1 MSSDKL
7 PLTEPVPLYPAYN
20 PGSYQMQSADGQ
32 HAFIPPPEARMEP
45 ENRRNEDN
53 RENGE
58 KLEDGDDLLPGTG
71 PGGIPDK
78 HFNVS

>member
-7 PLTEPVPLYPAYN
+7 PLTEPVPLNPAYN
-20 PGSYQMQSADGQ
+20 PGSYQVKSADGQ

-45 ENRRNEDN
+45 ESRRNENN
-53 RENGE
+53 RENGF
-58 KLEDGDDLLPGTG
+58 EDGDDLIPGTG

-78 HFNVS
+78 HF